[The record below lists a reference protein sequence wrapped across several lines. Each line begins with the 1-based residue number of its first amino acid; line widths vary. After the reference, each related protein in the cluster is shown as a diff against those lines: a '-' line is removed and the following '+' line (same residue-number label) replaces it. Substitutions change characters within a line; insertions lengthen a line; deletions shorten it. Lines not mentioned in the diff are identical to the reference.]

1 MEELYGIIF
10 GGSGSEM
17 KLEKSELAHWISKLK
32 NVVPKKASNPALR
45 GILVND
51 GYLIAS
57 NLEMTV
63 KVKVEGAEGERFI
76 IPERAFDL
84 INNLPE
90 GDMEI
95 SATKNAITIKADK
108 IKNKYQSVEP
118 DQFPLPP
125 EWQEGGEL
133 SIKSEVLLEAI
144 RRVSYAIPALGTTPT
159 VSSMCLQAAN
169 GKLNFV
175 GLDGHVL
182 AWDNVDYD
190 GEFELLIPKN
200 TVDKLK
206 TIGLS
211 GEIQIKHNKTGAV
224 FISDQFEVYTRLVAG
239 TYFKYQTLFKKL
251 PLHTFVSR
259 ADLLNAMI
267 RAKMCTEERCPVR
280 FELDKNILNLSMKD
294 KSTDYYEKID
304 LQEEMQKELV
314 IGFDAKLVLETL
326 KAFDCENVKL
336 SFDGSKIPMIV
347 EDDDSNFKAIVL
359 PVAIK

>member
-1 MEELYGIIF
+1 
-10 GGSGSEM
+10 M

-45 GILVND
+45 GILVSD

-63 KVKVEGAEGERFI
+63 KAKIGGTEEERFI

-95 SATKNAITIKADK
+95 SSAKNTITIKAEK
-108 IKNKYQSVEP
+108 IKNKYQAMDP

-125 EWQEGGEL
+125 EWEEGSEL
-133 SIKSEVLLEAI
+133 SIKSEVLLDAI
-144 RRVSYAIPALGTTPT
+144 KRVSYAIPAVGTAPT
-159 VSSMCLQAAN
+159 VSSMCLQAAD
-169 GKLNFV
+169 GQLNFV

-182 AWDNVDYD
+182 AWDKVDYD

-211 GEIQIKHNKTGAV
+211 GEVQIKHNKTGAV
-224 FISDQFEVYTRLVAG
+224 FITEDFEVYTRLVAG
-239 TYFKYQTLFKKL
+239 TYFKYQTLFKEL
-251 PLHTFVSR
+251 SLHTVVSKG
-259 ADLLNAMI
+259 DLLNAMT
-267 RAKMCTEERCPVR
+267 RAKMCMEERCPVR
-280 FELDKNILNLSMKD
+280 FEIDKNTMNLSMKG
-294 KSTDYYEKID
+294 KATDYYETVD
-304 LQEEMQKELV
+304 LHEEMPKALT
-314 IGFDAKLVLETL
+314 IGFDARLVLETL
-326 KAFDCENVKL
+326 KSFDCENVKI
-336 SFDGSKIPMIV
+336 SFDGPKIPMIV
-347 EDDDSNFKAIVL
+347 EAEDSNFKAIVL